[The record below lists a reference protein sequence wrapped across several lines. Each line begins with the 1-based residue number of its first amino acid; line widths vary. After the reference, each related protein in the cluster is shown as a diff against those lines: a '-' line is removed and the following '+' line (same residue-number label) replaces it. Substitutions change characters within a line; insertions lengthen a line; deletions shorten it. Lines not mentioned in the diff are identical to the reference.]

1 MSARVAVIVL
11 VVAVAS
17 CVLFNVLAY
26 AGAARDR
33 RRQPHRAPDDDEP
46 SAAARAAAA
55 FAAFVAECGAT
66 IALLLATPFGFGR
79 GPGRRRAGTPER
91 RPILLLHGYAQH
103 PGNFL
108 WIARRLRRDGWSHVY
123 TLRHAPMF
131 GDIERSAA
139 RLGAAVDRIRA
150 ATGAA
155 SVDVV
160 AHSMGGLVA
169 RAYVCTRGS
178 GCGIARLVT
187 LGTPHQ
193 GTHVFRRLAHDPM
206 LVQMRPDSPLLRR
219 LGTDDPVPA
228 LVDCVAIY
236 SSGDAVVV
244 PPHNGYYKGAFNI
257 EVAGTGHMSLL
268 FSRRIYALLREN
280 LEAPLDAARSGPPTS
295 LAAASS

>member
-17 CVLFNVLAY
+17 CVLFNAFAY

-33 RRQPHRAPDDDEP
+33 RRQPRRVPDDDEP
-46 SAAARAAAA
+46 SAPARAGAAVV
-55 FAAFVAECGAT
+55 AFVAECGAT
-66 IALLLATPFGFGR
+66 IALLLAIPLGFGR
-79 GPGRRRAGTPER
+79 GPGRRRVGTSER
-91 RPILLLHGYAQH
+91 RPVLLLHGYAQH
-103 PGNFL
+103 PANFL
-108 WIARRLRRDGWSHVY
+108 WIGRRLRRDGWSHVY

-139 RLGAAVDRIRA
+139 RLGAAIDRIRK

-155 SVDVV
+155 TIDVV

-169 RAYVCTRGS
+169 RAYVCGS
-178 GCGIARLVT
+178 GSACGIARLVT

-206 LVQMRPDSPLLRR
+206 LVQMRPESPLLRR

-236 SSGDAVVV
+236 STGDAVVV

-257 EVAGTGHMSLL
+257 ELTGTGHMSML
-268 FSRRIYALLREN
+268 FSRRVYALVREN
-280 LEAPLDAARSGPPTS
+280 LEVPLDASRSAPTTG

>member
-1 MSARVAVIVL
+1 MSARVAVIIL
-11 VVAVAS
+11 VVAVAA

-33 RRQPHRAPDDDEP
+33 RRQPRRVPDEDEP
-46 SAAARAAAA
+46 SAAARAG
-55 FAAFVAECGAT
+55 AAFVAFAAECGAT
-66 IALLLATPFGFGR
+66 TALLLASPLGFGR
-79 GPGRRRAGTPER
+79 GPRRRRAGTPVR

-103 PGNFL
+103 PANFL
-108 WIARRLRRDGWSHVY
+108 WITRRLRRDGWSHVY

-155 SVDVV
+155 AIDVV

-169 RAYVCTRGS
+169 RAYVCARGPA
-178 GCGIARLVT
+178 CGIARLVT

-193 GTHVFRRLAHDPM
+193 GTHIFRRLAHDPM
-206 LVQMRPDSPLLRR
+206 LVQMRPESPLLRR
-219 LGTDDPVPA
+219 LTDDDPVPT
-228 LVDCVAIY
+228 LVECVAIY
-236 SSGDAVVV
+236 STGDAVVV

-268 FSRRIYALLREN
+268 FSRRVYDLVREN
-280 LEAPLDAARSGPPTS
+280 LEAPLETTR
-295 LAAASS
+295 AAASS